1 MPEPSFN
8 EIWDRI
14 VKYSGETFITITGLE
29 FTYEIKNNG
38 FYPSRTKYRISKENF
53 RKVYQM
59 IPVDGPGMISK
70 EVRGPSYVWAV
81 LYDPRISLRE
91 W

>member
-1 MPEPSFN
+1 MPTTSFN

-14 VKYSGETFITITGLE
+14 IKHSGEIFNTITGLK
-29 FTYEIKNNG
+29 FTYEIKDNG
-38 FYPSRTKYRISKENF
+38 FYPSRTEYRIPKEDF
-53 RKVYQM
+53 RKAYQM

-70 EVRGPSYVWAV
+70 EVRGPSYIWAV
-81 LYDPRISLRE
+81 LHDPRISLRE